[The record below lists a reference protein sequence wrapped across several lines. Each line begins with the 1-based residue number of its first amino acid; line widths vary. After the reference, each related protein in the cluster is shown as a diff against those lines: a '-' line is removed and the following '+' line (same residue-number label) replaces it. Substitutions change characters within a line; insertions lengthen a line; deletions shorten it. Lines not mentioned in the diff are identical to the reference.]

1 MDWKEFGNNLAGG
14 AASALGSFGV
24 GALVNGIGSIFSH
37 EKATPASDLLSGQ
50 YVNLGKVGNK
60 KQSRAMESQARLAA
74 LQQYYAE
81 KNNQQDLQNQLFMTR
96 SAAELEAAGKR
107 AAGLSTA
114 GDFNGESVSSP
125 TISSPSLPS
134 APMADDSPSLMDNL
148 SFMRDVSSLMSTI
161 KLNDSSARKN
171 DSESD
176 LNEIDQLSRYDENIA
191 RLDGLLQSNKI
202 SRVEYKRRKND
213 LLFERKSLQDRLT
226 KEHEEAEQSKIETS
240 IRNKQNDF
248 AAYQNE
254 AIQIANK
261 LSKEQLKQAEF
272 ITQHQ
277 LERYNVEIKE
287 AMSRIDLNN
296 ASASAAYSSAALNAS
311 QKLYTDTLQQ
321 LEAAKIPNAKKLAD
335 ALYKA
340 ASADADAKSAQAR
353 LAESDLPA
361 ARNKRN
367 YHNTLGGKFFDT
379 LSEPLRF
386 ILSGVYGYSA
396 VK

>member
-1 MDWKEFGNNLAGG
+1 MDFKQFGNDLLGG
-14 AASALGSFGV
+14 AAGAIGSLGV

-37 EKATPASDLLSGQ
+37 EKATPASDLLSNQ

-107 AAGLSTA
+107 SAGLSTA

-134 APMADDSPSLMDNL
+134 APMADDTPSLIDSL
-148 SFMRDVSSLMSTI
+148 GFMRDVSSLMSTI

-176 LNEIDQLSRYDENIA
+176 LNEVDQLTRYDENLA

-240 IRNKQNDF
+240 IKDKQNEF
-248 AAYQNE
+248 AAHQNE
-254 AIQIANK
+254 AIQIAND
-261 LSKEQLKQAEF
+261 LSREQLKQAEF

-277 LERYNVEIKE
+277 LERYNIEIKE
-287 AMSRIDLNN
+287 ALSRIDLNK

-321 LEAAKIPNAKKLAD
+321 LEAAKVPHAQKLAK
-335 ALYKA
+335 ALYDA
-340 ASADADAKSAQAR
+340 ASADADIKRNQAR
-353 LAESDLPA
+353 ITEAQIPEAE
-361 ARNKRN
+361 NKKN
-367 YHNTLGGKFFDT
+367 YHNSLGGKFFDT
-379 LSEPLRF
+379 LTEPLRF
-386 ILSGVYGYSA
+386 VLSGVSA
-396 VK
+396 IK

>member
-1 MDWKEFGNNLAGG
+1 MDFKQFGIDLLGG
-14 AASALGSFGV
+14 AAGAIGSLGI

-37 EKATPASDLLSGQ
+37 EKATPASDLLSNQ

-107 AAGLSTA
+107 SAGLSTA

-134 APMADDSPSLMDNL
+134 APMADDAPSLIDSL
-148 SFMRDVSSLMSTI
+148 GFMRDVSSLMSTI

-176 LNEIDQLSRYDENIA
+176 LNEVDQLTRYDENLA

-240 IRNKQNDF
+240 IKDKQNEF
-248 AAYQNE
+248 AAHQNE
-254 AIQIANK
+254 AIQIAND
-261 LSKEQLKQAEF
+261 LSREQLKQAEF

-277 LERYNVEIKE
+277 LERYNIEIKE
-287 AMSRIDLNN
+287 AMSRIDLNK

-321 LEAAKIPNAKKLAD
+321 LEAAKVPHAQKLAKAIYD
-335 ALYKA
+335 A
-340 ASADADAKSAQAR
+340 ASADADIKRNQAR
-353 LAESDLPA
+353 ITESQIPEAE
-361 ARNKRN
+361 NKKN
-367 YHNTLGGKFFDT
+367 YHNSLGGKFIDT
-379 LSEPLRF
+379 LTEPLRF
-386 ILSGVYGYSA
+386 VLSGVSA
-396 VK
+396 IK

>member
-1 MDWKEFGNNLAGG
+1 MDFKQLGNDILGG
-14 AASALGSFGV
+14 AASAVGSLGV
-24 GALVNGIGSIFSH
+24 GALINGIGSIFSH
-37 EKATPASDLLSGQ
+37 EKATPASDLLSNQ
-50 YVNLGKVGNK
+50 YVSLGKVGNK
-60 KQSRAMESQARLAA
+60 KQSRAMESSARLAA

-107 AAGLSTA
+107 SAGLSTA

-134 APMADDSPSLMDNL
+134 APMADDSPSLLDSL
-148 SFMRDVSSLMSTI
+148 GFMRDVSSLLSTI

-176 LNEIDQLSRYDENIA
+176 LNEIDQLSRYDENLA

-240 IRNKQNDF
+240 IKDKQNEF
-248 AAYQNE
+248 AAHQNE
-254 AIQIANK
+254 AIQIANN
-261 LSKEQLKQAEF
+261 LSREQLKQAKF

-277 LERYNVEIKE
+277 LERYNLEIKE
-287 AMSRIDLNN
+287 AMSRIDLNK

-321 LEAAKIPNAKKLAD
+321 LEAAKVPHAQKLAKAIYD
-335 ALYKA
+335 A
-340 ASADADAKSAQAR
+340 ASADADIKRTQAR
-353 LAESDLPA
+353 ITESQLPEAE
-361 ARNKRN
+361 NKKN
-367 YHNTLGGKFFDT
+367 YHNSLGGKFIDT
-379 LSEPLRF
+379 LTEPLRF
-386 ILSGVYGYSA
+386 VLSGISA
-396 VK
+396 IK

>member
-1 MDWKEFGNNLAGG
+1 MDFKQLGNDILGG
-14 AASALGSFGV
+14 AASAVGSLGV
-24 GALVNGIGSIFSH
+24 GALINGIGSIFSH
-37 EKATPASDLLSGQ
+37 EKATPASDLLSNQ

-81 KNNQQDLQNQLFMTR
+81 KNNQQDLQNQMFMTR
-96 SAAELEAAGKR
+96 STAELEAAGKR
-107 AAGLSTA
+107 SAGLSTA

-134 APMADDSPSLMDNL
+134 APMADDSPSLLDSL
-148 SFMRDVSSLMSTI
+148 GFMRDVSSLMSTI

-176 LNEIDQLSRYDENIA
+176 LNEIDQLSRYDENLA

-240 IRNKQNDF
+240 IKDKQNEF
-248 AAYQNE
+248 AAHQNE
-254 AIQIANK
+254 AIQIANN
-261 LSKEQLKQAEF
+261 LSREQLKQAEF

-277 LERYNVEIKE
+277 LERYNLEIKE
-287 AMSRIDLNN
+287 AMSRIDLNK
-296 ASASAAYSSAALNAS
+296 ASASAAYSSAAFNAS
-311 QKLYTDTLQQ
+311 QKLYTETLQK
-321 LEAAKIPNAKKLAD
+321 LEAAKVPHAQKLAKAIYD
-335 ALYKA
+335 A
-340 ASADADAKSAQAR
+340 ASADADVKRNQAR
-353 LAESDLPA
+353 ITESQLPEAE
-361 ARNKRN
+361 NKKN
-367 YHNTLGGKFFDT
+367 YHNSLGGKFFDT
-379 LSEPLRF
+379 LTEPLRF
-386 ILSGVYGYSA
+386 VLSGISVI
-396 VK
+396 K

>member
-1 MDWKEFGNNLAGG
+1 MDFKEIGNNLVGG

-37 EKATPASDLLSGQ
+37 EKATPASDLLSNQ

-107 AAGLSTA
+107 NAGLSTA
-114 GDFNGESVSSP
+114 GDFNGESVNAP
-125 TISSPSLPS
+125 TVSSPSLPS
-134 APMADDSPSLMDNL
+134 APMADDTPSLLDSL
-148 SFMRDVSSLMSTI
+148 GFMRDVSSLMSTI

-176 LNEIDQLSRYDENIA
+176 LNEIDQLTRYDENLA

-240 IRNKQNDF
+240 IKNKQDEF
-248 AAYQNE
+248 AAHQNE
-254 AIQIANK
+254 AIQIANN
-261 LSKEQLKQAEF
+261 LSKEQLKQAQF

-277 LERYNVEIKE
+277 LERYNLEIRE
-287 AMSRIDLNN
+287 AMSRIDLNK

-311 QKLYTDTLQQ
+311 QKLYTETLQK
-321 LEAAKIPNAKKLAD
+321 LEAAKVPNAQKLAKAIYD
-335 ALYKA
+335 A
-340 ASADADAKSAQAR
+340 ASADADVKRNQAR
-353 LAESDLPA
+353 ITEAQLPEAE
-361 ARNKRN
+361 NKKN
-367 YHNTLGGKFFDT
+367 YHNSLGGKFIDT
-379 LSEPLRF
+379 LAEPLRLV
-386 ILSGVYGYSA
+386 LSVVSA
-396 VK
+396 IK

>member
-1 MDWKEFGNNLAGG
+1 MDFKQLGNDLLGG
-14 AASALGSFGV
+14 AAGAIGSLGV

-37 EKATPASDLLSGQ
+37 EKATPASDLLSNQ
-50 YVNLGKVGNK
+50 YVSLGKVGNK

-107 AAGLSTA
+107 SAGLSTA

-134 APMADDSPSLMDNL
+134 APMADDSPSLLDSL
-148 SFMRDVSSLMSTI
+148 GFMRDVSSLMSTI

-171 DSESD
+171 DTESD
-176 LNEIDQLSRYDENIA
+176 LNEIDQLTRYDENLA

-240 IRNKQNDF
+240 IKDKQNEF
-248 AAYQNE
+248 AAHQNE
-254 AIQIANK
+254 AIQIANN
-261 LSKEQLKQAEF
+261 LSREQLKQAEF

-277 LERYNVEIKE
+277 LERYNLEIKE
-287 AMSRIDLNN
+287 AMSRIDLNK
-296 ASASAAYSSAALNAS
+296 ASVSAAYSSAALNAS
-311 QKLYTDTLQQ
+311 QKLYTETLQK
-321 LEAAKIPNAKKLAD
+321 LEAAKVPHAQKLAKAIYD
-335 ALYKA
+335 A
-340 ASADADAKSAQAR
+340 ASADADVKRNQAR
-353 LAESDLPA
+353 ITESQIPEAE
-361 ARNKRN
+361 NKKN
-367 YHNTLGGKFFDT
+367 YHNSLGGKFIDT
-379 LSEPLRF
+379 LTEPLRF
-386 ILSGVYGYSA
+386 VLSGISV

>member
-1 MDWKEFGNNLAGG
+1 MDFKQFGNDLLGG
-14 AASALGSFGV
+14 AAGAIGSLGV

-37 EKATPASDLLSGQ
+37 EKATPASDLLSNQ
-50 YVNLGKVGNK
+50 YVSLGKVGNK

-107 AAGLSTA
+107 SAGLSTA

-125 TISSPSLPS
+125 SISSPSLPS
-134 APMADDSPSLMDNL
+134 APMADDSPSLLDSL
-148 SFMRDVSSLMSTI
+148 GFMRDVSSLMSTI

-176 LNEIDQLSRYDENIA
+176 LNEIDQLSRYDENLA

-240 IRNKQNDF
+240 IKDKQNEF
-248 AAYQNE
+248 AAHQND
-254 AIQIANK
+254 AIQIANN
-261 LSKEQLKQAEF
+261 LSREQLKQAEF

-277 LERYNVEIKE
+277 LERYNLEIKE
-287 AMSRIDLNN
+287 AMSRIDLNK

-311 QKLYTDTLQQ
+311 QKLYTDTLQK
-321 LEAAKIPNAKKLAD
+321 LEAAKVPHAQKLAKAIYD
-335 ALYKA
+335 A
-340 ASADADAKSAQAR
+340 ASADADVKRNQAR
-353 LAESDLPA
+353 IIESQIPEAE
-361 ARNKRN
+361 NKKN
-367 YHNTLGGKFFDT
+367 YHNSLGGKFIDT
-379 LSEPLRF
+379 LTEPLRF
-386 ILSGVYGYSA
+386 VLSGISV

>member
-1 MDWKEFGNNLAGG
+1 MDFKQFGSDLLGG
-14 AASALGSFGV
+14 AAGAIGSLGV

-37 EKATPASDLLSGQ
+37 EKATPASDLLSNQ

-60 KQSRAMESQARLAA
+60 KQSRAMESQSRLAA

-81 KNNQQDLQNQLFMTR
+81 KNNQQDLQNQMFMTR

-107 AAGLSTA
+107 NAGLSTA

-134 APMADDSPSLMDNL
+134 APMADDSTSLLDSL
-148 SFMRDVSSLMSTI
+148 GFMRDVSSLMSTI

-176 LNEIDQLSRYDENIA
+176 LNEIDQLTRYDENLA

-240 IRNKQNDF
+240 IKEKQNEF
-248 AAYQNE
+248 AAHQNE
-254 AIQIANK
+254 AIQIANN
-261 LSKEQLKQAEF
+261 LSREQLKQAEF

-277 LERYNVEIKE
+277 LERYNLEIKE
-287 AMSRIDLNN
+287 AMSRIDLNK

-311 QKLYTDTLQQ
+311 QKLYTEILQK
-321 LEAAKIPNAKKLAD
+321 LEAAKVPYAQKLAKAIYD
-335 ALYKA
+335 A
-340 ASADADAKSAQAR
+340 ASADADVKRNRAR
-353 LAESDLPA
+353 ITESQIPEAE
-361 ARNKRN
+361 NKKN
-367 YHNTLGGKFFDT
+367 YHNSLGGKFFDT
-379 LSEPLRF
+379 LTEPLRF
-386 ILSGVYGYSA
+386 VLSGVSV

>member
-1 MDWKEFGNNLAGG
+1 MDFKAIGNNIVGG

-37 EKATPASDLLSGQ
+37 EKATPASDLLSNQ

-81 KNNQQDLQNQLFMTR
+81 KNNQQDLQNQMFLTR

-125 TISSPSLPS
+125 SISSPSLPS
-134 APMADDSPSLMDNL
+134 APMADDSPSLLDSL
-148 SFMRDVSSLMSTI
+148 GFMRDVSSLMSTI

-176 LNEIDQLSRYDENIA
+176 LNEVDQLTRYDENLA

-240 IRNKQNDF
+240 IKDKQNEF
-248 AAYQNE
+248 AAHQNE
-254 AIQIANK
+254 AIQIAND
-261 LSKEQLKQAEF
+261 LSREQLKQAEF

-277 LERYNVEIKE
+277 LERYNIEIKE
-287 AMSRIDLNN
+287 AMSRIDLNK

-311 QKLYTDTLQQ
+311 QKLYTDTLQK
-321 LEAAKIPNAKKLAD
+321 LEAAKVPHAQKLAK
-335 ALYKA
+335 ALYDA
-340 ASADADAKSAQAR
+340 ASADADIKRNQAR
-353 LAESDLPA
+353 ITESQLPEAE
-361 ARNKRN
+361 NKKN
-367 YHNTLGGKFFDT
+367 YHNSLGGKFIDT
-379 LSEPLRF
+379 LTEPLRF
-386 ILSGVYGYSA
+386 VLSGISVI
-396 VK
+396 K

>member
-1 MDWKEFGNNLAGG
+1 MDFKQLGSDLLGG
-14 AASALGSFGV
+14 AAGAIGSLGV

-37 EKATPASDLLSGQ
+37 EKATPASDLLSNQ
-50 YVNLGKVGNK
+50 YVYLGKVGNK

-81 KNNQQDLQNQLFMTR
+81 KNNQQDLQNQMFLTR

-107 AAGLSTA
+107 SAGLSTA

-134 APMADDSPSLMDNL
+134 APMADDSPSLIDSL
-148 SFMRDVSSLMSTI
+148 GFMRDVSSLMSTI

-176 LNEIDQLSRYDENIA
+176 LNEIDQLTRYDENLA

-240 IRNKQNDF
+240 IKDKQNEF
-248 AAYQNE
+248 AAHQNE
-254 AIQIANK
+254 AIQIANN
-261 LSKEQLKQAEF
+261 LSREQLKQAKF
-272 ITQHQ
+272 ITEHQ
-277 LERYNVEIKE
+277 LERYNLEIKE
-287 AMSRIDLNN
+287 AMSRIDLNK

-311 QKLYTDTLQQ
+311 RKLYTDTLTK
-321 LEAAKIPNAKKLAD
+321 LEAAKVPHAQKLAKAIYD
-335 ALYKA
+335 A
-340 ASADADAKSAQAR
+340 ASADADIKRNQAR
-353 LAESDLPA
+353 IEESKVPEAENSSF
-361 ARNKRN
+361 
-367 YHNTLGGKFFDT
+367 YHNSLPGKVVDYLT
-379 LSEPLRF
+379 QPLRF
-386 ILSGVYGYSA
+386 VLSGISL

>member
-1 MDWKEFGNNLAGG
+1 MDFKEFGNNLLGG
-14 AASALGSFGV
+14 AASAIGSFGV

-37 EKATPASDLLSGQ
+37 EKATPASDLLSNQ

-107 AAGLSTA
+107 NAGLSTA
-114 GDFNGESVSSP
+114 GDFNGESVSAP
-125 TISSPSLPS
+125 TVSSPSLPS
-134 APMADDSPSLMDNL
+134 APMADDSPSLLDSL
-148 SFMRDVSSLMSTI
+148 GFMRDVSSLMSTI

-176 LNEIDQLSRYDENIA
+176 LNEIDQLSRYDENLA

-213 LLFERKSLQDRLT
+213 LMFERKSLQDRLT

-240 IRNKQNDF
+240 IKDKQNEF
-248 AAYQNE
+248 AAHQNE
-254 AIQIANK
+254 AIQIANN
-261 LSKEQLKQAEF
+261 LSREQLKQAEF

-277 LERYNVEIKE
+277 LERYNLDIKE
-287 AMSRIDLNN
+287 AMSRIDLNK

-311 QKLYTDTLQQ
+311 QKLYTETLQK
-321 LEAAKIPNAKKLAD
+321 LEAAKVPHAQKLAK
-335 ALYKA
+335 ALYDA
-340 ASADADAKSAQAR
+340 ASADADVKRNQAR
-353 LAESDLPA
+353 ITESQIPEAE
-361 ARNKRN
+361 NKKN
-367 YHNTLGGKFFDT
+367 YHNSLGGKFIDT
-379 LSEPLRF
+379 LTEPLRF
-386 ILSGVYGYSA
+386 VLSGISV

>member
-1 MDWKEFGNNLAGG
+1 MDFKQFGNELLGG
-14 AASALGSFGV
+14 AAGAIGSLGV

-37 EKATPASDLLSGQ
+37 EKATPASDLLSNQ

-107 AAGLSTA
+107 NAGLSTA

-134 APMADDSPSLMDNL
+134 APMADDAPSLIDSL
-148 SFMRDVSSLMSTI
+148 GFMRDVSSLMSTI

-176 LNEIDQLSRYDENIA
+176 LNEVDQLTRYDENLA

-240 IRNKQNDF
+240 IKDKQNEF
-248 AAYQNE
+248 AAHQNE
-254 AIQIANK
+254 AIQIAND
-261 LSKEQLKQAEF
+261 LSREQLKQAEF

-277 LERYNVEIKE
+277 LERYNIEIKE
-287 AMSRIDLNN
+287 AMSRIDLNK

-311 QKLYTDTLQQ
+311 QKLYTDTLQK
-321 LEAAKIPNAKKLAD
+321 LEAAKVPHAQKLAK
-335 ALYKA
+335 ALYDA
-340 ASADADAKSAQAR
+340 ASADADIKRNQAR
-353 LAESDLPA
+353 ITESQVPEAE
-361 ARNKRN
+361 NKKN
-367 YHNTLGGKFFDT
+367 YHNSLGGKFFDT
-379 LSEPLRF
+379 LTEPLRF
-386 ILSGVYGYSA
+386 VLSGISV

>member
-24 GALVNGIGSIFSH
+24 GALINGIGSIFSH
-37 EKATPASDLLSGQ
+37 EKATPASDLLSNQ

-60 KQSRAMESQARLAA
+60 KQSRAMESQSRLAA

-134 APMADDSPSLMDNL
+134 APMADDSPSLMDSL

-176 LNEIDQLSRYDENIA
+176 LNEIDQLTRYDENIA

-240 IRNKQNDF
+240 IKNKQNEF
-248 AAYQNE
+248 AAHQNE

-277 LERYNVEIKE
+277 LERYNLEIKE
-287 AMSRIDLNN
+287 AMSRIDLNK

-311 QKLYTDTLQQ
+311 QKLYTDTLQK
-321 LEAAKIPNAKKLAD
+321 LEAAKVPHAQQLAKAIYD
-335 ALYKA
+335 A
-340 ASADADAKSAQAR
+340 ASADADVKRNQAR
-353 LAESDLPA
+353 ITESQIPEAE
-361 ARNKRN
+361 NKKN
-367 YHNTLGGKFFDT
+367 YHNSLGGKFIDT
-379 LSEPLRF
+379 LTEPLRF
-386 ILSGVYGYSA
+386 VLSGVSV

>member
-1 MDWKEFGNNLAGG
+1 MDFKQLGSELLGG
-14 AASALGSFGV
+14 AAGAIGSLGV

-37 EKATPASDLLSGQ
+37 EKATPASDLLSNQ
-50 YVNLGKVGNK
+50 YVYLGKVGNK

-81 KNNQQDLQNQLFMTR
+81 KNNQQDLQNQMFMTR

-107 AAGLSTA
+107 SAGLSTA

-134 APMADDSPSLMDNL
+134 APMADDSPSLLDSL
-148 SFMRDVSSLMSTI
+148 GFMRDVSSLMSTI

-176 LNEIDQLSRYDENIA
+176 LNEIDQLTRYDENLA

-213 LLFERKSLQDRLT
+213 LLFERRSLQDRLT

-240 IRNKQNDF
+240 IKDKQNEF
-248 AAYQNE
+248 AAHQNE
-254 AIQIANK
+254 AIQIAND
-261 LSKEQLKQAEF
+261 LSREQLKQAQF
-272 ITQHQ
+272 ITEHQ
-277 LERYNVEIKE
+277 LERYNLEIKE
-287 AMSRIDLNN
+287 AMSRIDLNK

-321 LEAAKIPNAKKLAD
+321 LEAAKVPYAQKLAK
-335 ALYKA
+335 ALYDA
-340 ASADADAKSAQAR
+340 ASADADIKRDQAR
-353 LAESDLPA
+353 ITESQVPA
-361 ARNKRN
+361 AENQKN
-367 YHNTLGGKFFDT
+367 YHNSLGGKFFDT
-379 LSEPLRF
+379 LTEPLRF
-386 ILSGVYGYSA
+386 VLSPVSA
-396 VK
+396 FKK

>member
-1 MDWKEFGNNLAGG
+1 MDFKDFGNNLLGG
-14 AASALGSFGV
+14 AASTIGSLGV

-37 EKATPASDLLSGQ
+37 EKATPASDLLSNQ

-107 AAGLSTA
+107 NAGLSTA

-134 APMADDSPSLMDNL
+134 APMADDAPSLIDSL
-148 SFMRDVSSLMSTI
+148 GFMRDVSSLMSTI
-161 KLNDSSARKN
+161 KLNESSARKN

-176 LNEIDQLSRYDENIA
+176 LNETDQLTRYDENLA

-240 IRNKQNDF
+240 IKDKQNEF
-248 AAYQNE
+248 AAHQNE
-254 AIQIANK
+254 AIQIANN
-261 LSKEQLKQAEF
+261 LSREQLKQAEF

-277 LERYNVEIKE
+277 IERYNIEIKE
-287 AMSRIDLNN
+287 AMSRIDLNK

-321 LEAAKIPNAKKLAD
+321 LEAAKVPHAQKLAKAIYD
-335 ALYKA
+335 A
-340 ASADADAKSAQAR
+340 ASADADVKRNQAR
-353 LAESDLPA
+353 ITESQIPEAE
-361 ARNKRN
+361 NKKN
-367 YHNTLGGKFFDT
+367 YHNSLGGKFFDT
-379 LSEPLRF
+379 LTEPLRF
-386 ILSGVYGYSA
+386 ILSGVSV

>member
-1 MDWKEFGNNLAGG
+1 MDFKEIGNNIVGG

-24 GALVNGIGSIFSH
+24 GALINGIGSIFSH
-37 EKATPASDLLSGQ
+37 EKATPASDLLSNQ

-81 KNNQQDLQNQLFMTR
+81 KNNQQDLQNQMFLTR

-134 APMADDSPSLMDNL
+134 APLADDTPSPMDNL
-148 SFMRDVSSLMSTI
+148 NFIKDVSALMSQN
-161 KLNDSSARKN
+161 KVNDSTARKN

-176 LNEIDQLSRYDENIA
+176 LNETDQLTRYDENLA
-191 RLDGLLQSNKI
+191 RLDSMLQQNKI

-213 LLFERKSLQDRLT
+213 LEFERKSLQDRLT
-226 KEHEEAEQSKIETS
+226 KEHQQAEQSKIETD
-240 IRNKQNDF
+240 IKTKQSEY
-248 AAYQNE
+248 ATHQNE
-254 AIQIANK
+254 AIQIANN
-261 LSKEQLKQAEF
+261 LSKEQLKQAKF
-272 ITQHQ
+272 ITEHQ
-277 LERYNVEIKE
+277 LERYNLEIKE
-287 AMSRIDLNN
+287 AMSRIDLNK

-321 LEAAKIPNAKKLAD
+321 LEAAKVPHAQKLAKAIYD
-335 ALYKA
+335 A
-340 ASADADAKSAQAR
+340 ASADADIKRNQAR
-353 LAESDLPA
+353 ITESQLPEAE
-361 ARNKRN
+361 NKRN
-367 YHNTLGGKFFDT
+367 YHNSLGGKFFDT
-379 LSEPLRF
+379 LTEPLRF
-386 ILSGVYGYSA
+386 VLSGVSA
-396 VK
+396 IK

>member
-1 MDWKEFGNNLAGG
+1 MDFKEIGNNLVGG

-37 EKATPASDLLSGQ
+37 EKATPASDLLSKQ

-81 KNNQQDLQNQLFMTR
+81 KNNQQDLQNQMFLTR

-134 APMADDSPSLMDNL
+134 APMADDTPSPMDNL
-148 SFMRDVSSLMSTI
+148 NFIKDVSALMSQT
-161 KLNDSSARKN
+161 KVNDSTARKN

-176 LNEIDQLSRYDENIA
+176 LNETDQLTRYDENLA
-191 RLDGLLQSNKI
+191 RLDSMLQQNKI

-213 LLFERKSLQDRLT
+213 LEFERKSLQDRLT
-226 KEHEEAEQSKIETS
+226 KEHQQAEQSKIETD
-240 IRNKQNDF
+240 IKTKQSEY
-248 AAYQNE
+248 ATHQNE
-254 AIQIANK
+254 AIQIANN
-261 LSKEQLKQAEF
+261 LSKEQLKQAKF
-272 ITQHQ
+272 ITEHQ
-277 LERYNVEIKE
+277 LERYNLEIKE
-287 AMSRIDLNN
+287 AMSRIDLNK

-321 LEAAKIPNAKKLAD
+321 LEAAKVPHAQKLAKAIYD
-335 ALYKA
+335 A
-340 ASADADAKSAQAR
+340 ASADADIKRNQAR
-353 LAESDLPA
+353 ITESQLPEAE
-361 ARNKRN
+361 NKRN
-367 YHNTLGGKFFDT
+367 YHNSLGGKFFDT
-379 LSEPLRF
+379 LTEPLRF
-386 ILSGVYGYSA
+386 VLSGVSA
-396 VK
+396 IK

>member
-1 MDWKEFGNNLAGG
+1 MDFKQLGNGLLGG
-14 AASALGSFGV
+14 AAGAIGSLGV
-24 GALVNGIGSIFSH
+24 GALVNGIGSLFSH
-37 EKATPASDLLSGQ
+37 EKATSPSDLLSNQ

-81 KNNQQDLQNQLFMTR
+81 KNNQQDLENQMFLTR

-107 AAGLSTA
+107 SAGLSTA

-134 APMADDSPSLMDNL
+134 APMADDSPSLIDSL
-148 SFMRDVSSLMSTI
+148 GFMRDVSSLMSTI

-171 DSESD
+171 DTESD
-176 LNEIDQLSRYDENIA
+176 LNEIDQLTRYDENIA

-240 IRNKQNDF
+240 IKDKQNEF
-248 AAYQNE
+248 AAHQNE
-254 AIQIANK
+254 AIQIANN
-261 LSKEQLKQAEF
+261 LSREQLKQAEF

-277 LERYNVEIKE
+277 LERYNLEIKE
-287 AMSRIDLNN
+287 AMSRIDLNK

-311 QKLYTDTLQQ
+311 QKLYTETLQKLQ
-321 LEAAKIPNAKKLAD
+321 AANVPYADKLAKAIYD
-335 ALYKA
+335 A
-340 ASADADAKSAQAR
+340 ASSDADIKSNQAR
-353 LAESDLPA
+353 ITESQVPEAE
-361 ARNKRN
+361 NKKN
-367 YHNTLGGKFFDT
+367 YHNSLGGKFFDT
-379 LSEPLRF
+379 LTEPLRF
-386 ILSGVYGYSA
+386 VLSGFSV

>member
-1 MDWKEFGNNLAGG
+1 MNFKLFGNELLGG
-14 AASALGSFGV
+14 AAGAIGSLGV
-24 GALVNGIGSIFSH
+24 GALINGLGSIFSH
-37 EKATPASDLLSGQ
+37 EKATPASDLLSNQ

-81 KNNQQDLQNQLFMTR
+81 KNNQQDLQNQMFMTR

-107 AAGLSTA
+107 SAGLSTA
-114 GDFNGESVSSP
+114 GDFNGESVSAP
-125 TISSPSLPS
+125 TISSPGLPS
-134 APMADDSPSLMDNL
+134 APMADDAPSLIDSL
-148 SFMRDVSSLMSTI
+148 GFMRDISSLMSTI

-176 LNEIDQLSRYDENIA
+176 LNEIDQLTRYDENLA

-240 IRNKQNDF
+240 IKDKQNEF
-248 AAYQNE
+248 AAHQNE
-254 AIQIANK
+254 AIQIAND
-261 LSKEQLKQAEF
+261 LSREQLKQAQF

-277 LERYNVEIKE
+277 LERYNLEIKE
-287 AMSRIDLNN
+287 AMSRIDLNK

-321 LEAAKIPNAKKLAD
+321 LEAAKVPHAQKLAKAIYD
-335 ALYKA
+335 A
-340 ASADADAKSAQAR
+340 ASADADIKRNQAR
-353 LAESDLPA
+353 ITESQVPEAE
-361 ARNKRN
+361 NKKN
-367 YHNTLGGKFFDT
+367 YHNSLGGKFIDT
-379 LSEPLRF
+379 LTEPLRF
-386 ILSGVYGYSA
+386 VLSGISL

>member
-1 MDWKEFGNNLAGG
+1 MDFKAIGNNIVGG

-37 EKATPASDLLSGQ
+37 EKATPASDLLSNQ

-81 KNNQQDLQNQLFMTR
+81 KNNQQDLQNQMFLTR

-125 TISSPSLPS
+125 SISSPSLPS
-134 APMADDSPSLMDNL
+134 APMADDSPSLLDSL
-148 SFMRDVSSLMSTI
+148 GFMRDVSSLMSTI

-176 LNEIDQLSRYDENIA
+176 LNEIDQLTRYDENLA

-240 IRNKQNDF
+240 IKDKQNEF
-248 AAYQNE
+248 AAHQNE
-254 AIQIANK
+254 AIQIANN
-261 LSKEQLKQAEF
+261 LSREQLKQAEF

-277 LERYNVEIKE
+277 LERYNIEIKE
-287 AMSRIDLNN
+287 ALSRIDLNK

-311 QKLYTDTLQQ
+311 QKLYTDTLQK
-321 LEAAKIPNAKKLAD
+321 LEAAKVPHAQKLAKAIYD
-335 ALYKA
+335 A
-340 ASADADAKSAQAR
+340 ASADADIKRNQAR
-353 LAESDLPA
+353 ITESQIPEAE
-361 ARNKRN
+361 NKKN
-367 YHNTLGGKFFDT
+367 YHNSLGGKFFDT
-379 LSEPLRF
+379 LTEPLRF
-386 ILSGVYGYSA
+386 VLSGVSA
-396 VK
+396 IK

>member
-1 MDWKEFGNNLAGG
+1 MDFKTLGNDLLGG
-14 AASALGSFGV
+14 AAGAIGSLGV

-37 EKATPASDLLSGQ
+37 EKATPASDLLSKQ

-81 KNNQQDLQNQLFMTR
+81 KNNQQDLQNQMFMTR

-107 AAGLSTA
+107 SAGLSTA

-134 APMADDSPSLMDNL
+134 APMADDSPSLIDSL
-148 SFMRDVSSLMSTI
+148 GFMRDVSSLLSTI

-176 LNEIDQLSRYDENIA
+176 LNEIDQLTRYDENLA

-240 IRNKQNDF
+240 IKDKQNEF
-248 AAYQNE
+248 AAHQNE
-254 AIQIANK
+254 AIQIAND
-261 LSKEQLKQAEF
+261 LSREQLKQAQF
-272 ITQHQ
+272 ITEHQ
-277 LERYNVEIKE
+277 LERYNLEIKE
-287 AMSRIDLNN
+287 AISRIDLNK

-311 QKLYTDTLQQ
+311 QKLYTETLQK
-321 LEAAKIPNAKKLAD
+321 LEAAKVPHAQKLAKAIYD
-335 ALYKA
+335 A
-340 ASADADAKSAQAR
+340 ASADADIKRNQAR
-353 LAESDLPA
+353 ISESQVPEAENNSFYHSSLPGQVVD
-361 ARNKRN
+361 
-367 YHNTLGGKFFDT
+367 YLTQ
-379 LSEPLRF
+379 PLRF
-386 ILSGVYGYSA
+386 VLSGISL

>member
-1 MDWKEFGNNLAGG
+1 MDFKEFGNNLLGG
-14 AASALGSFGV
+14 AASAIGSFGV

-37 EKATPASDLLSGQ
+37 EKATPASDLLSNQ

-107 AAGLSTA
+107 SAGLSTA

-134 APMADDSPSLMDNL
+134 APMVDDSPSLLDSL
-148 SFMRDVSSLMSTI
+148 GFMRDVSSLMSTI

-176 LNEIDQLSRYDENIA
+176 LNEIDQLSRYDENLA

-240 IRNKQNDF
+240 IKDKQNEF
-248 AAYQNE
+248 AAHQNE
-254 AIQIANK
+254 AIQIANN
-261 LSKEQLKQAEF
+261 LSREQLKQAEF

-277 LERYNVEIKE
+277 LERYNLEIKE
-287 AMSRIDLNN
+287 AMSRIDLNK

-311 QKLYTDTLQQ
+311 QKLYTETLQK
-321 LEAAKIPNAKKLAD
+321 LEAAKVPHAQKLAK
-335 ALYKA
+335 ALYDA
-340 ASADADAKSAQAR
+340 ASADADVKRNQAR
-353 LAESDLPA
+353 ITESQIPEAE
-361 ARNKRN
+361 NKKN
-367 YHNTLGGKFFDT
+367 YHNSLGGKFIDT
-379 LSEPLRF
+379 LTEPLRF
-386 ILSGVYGYSA
+386 VLSGISV

>member
-37 EKATPASDLLSGQ
+37 EKATPASDLLSNQ

-60 KQSRAMESQARLAA
+60 KQSRAMESQSRLAA

-134 APMADDSPSLMDNL
+134 APMADDSPSLMDSL

-176 LNEIDQLSRYDENIA
+176 LNEVDQLTRYDENIA

-240 IRNKQNDF
+240 IKDKQNEF
-248 AAYQNE
+248 AAHQNE

-287 AMSRIDLNN
+287 AMSRIDLNK

-311 QKLYTDTLQQ
+311 QKLYTETLQQ
-321 LEAAKIPNAKKLAD
+321 LEAAKVPYAQKLAKSIYD
-335 ALYKA
+335 A
-340 ASADADAKSAQAR
+340 ASADADVKRNQAR
-353 LAESDLPA
+353 ITEAQLPEAE
-361 ARNKRN
+361 NKKN
-367 YHNTLGGKFFDT
+367 YHNSLGGKFFDT
-379 LSEPLRF
+379 LTEPLRF
-386 ILSGVYGYSA
+386 VLSGVSA
-396 VK
+396 IK

>member
-1 MDWKEFGNNLAGG
+1 MDFKEFGNNLLGG
-14 AASALGSFGV
+14 AASAIGSFGV

-37 EKATPASDLLSGQ
+37 EKATPASDLLSNQ

-107 AAGLSTA
+107 NAGLSTA
-114 GDFNGESVSSP
+114 GDFNGESVSAP
-125 TISSPSLPS
+125 TVSSPSLPS
-134 APMADDSPSLMDNL
+134 APMADDTPSLLDSL
-148 SFMRDVSSLMSTI
+148 GFMRDVSSLMSTI

-176 LNEIDQLSRYDENIA
+176 LNEIDQLTRYDENLA

-240 IRNKQNDF
+240 IKNKQDEF
-248 AAYQNE
+248 AAHQNE
-254 AIQIANK
+254 AIQIANN
-261 LSKEQLKQAEF
+261 LSKEQLKQAQF

-277 LERYNVEIKE
+277 LERYNLEIRE
-287 AMSRIDLNN
+287 AMSRIDLNK

-311 QKLYTDTLQQ
+311 QKLYTETLQK
-321 LEAAKIPNAKKLAD
+321 LEAAKVPHAQKLAKAIYD
-335 ALYKA
+335 A
-340 ASADADAKSAQAR
+340 ASADADVKRNQAR
-353 LAESDLPA
+353 ITEAQLPEAE
-361 ARNKRN
+361 NKKN
-367 YHNTLGGKFFDT
+367 YHNSLGGKFFDT
-379 LSEPLRF
+379 LTEPLRF
-386 ILSGVYGYSA
+386 VLSGVSA
-396 VK
+396 IK

>member
-1 MDWKEFGNNLAGG
+1 MLMDFKQ
-14 AASALGSFGV
+14 LGSDLLGGVSGAIGSLGV

-37 EKATPASDLLSGQ
+37 EKATPASDLLSNQ
-50 YVNLGKVGNK
+50 YVYLGKVGNK

-81 KNNQQDLQNQLFMTR
+81 KNNQQDLQNQMFMTR

-107 AAGLSTA
+107 SAGLSTA

-125 TISSPSLPS
+125 SISSPSLPS
-134 APMADDSPSLMDNL
+134 APMADDSPSLIDSL
-148 SFMRDVSSLMSTI
+148 GFMRDVSSLMSTI

-176 LNEIDQLSRYDENIA
+176 LNEIDQLTRYDENLA

-240 IRNKQNDF
+240 IKDKQNEF
-248 AAYQNE
+248 AAHQNE
-254 AIQIANK
+254 AIQIANN
-261 LSKEQLKQAEF
+261 LSREQLKQAKF
-272 ITQHQ
+272 ITEHQ
-277 LERYNVEIKE
+277 LERYNLEIKE
-287 AMSRIDLNN
+287 AMSRIDLNK

-311 QKLYTDTLQQ
+311 QKLYTDTLTK
-321 LEAAKIPNAKKLAD
+321 LEAAKVPHAQKLAK
-335 ALYKA
+335 ALYDA
-340 ASADADAKSAQAR
+340 ASADADIKRNQAR
-353 LAESDLPA
+353 ITESQVPEAENNSF
-361 ARNKRN
+361 
-367 YHNTLGGKFFDT
+367 YHNSLPGKVVDYFT
-379 LSEPLRF
+379 QPLRF
-386 ILSGVYGYSA
+386 VLSGISL

>member
-1 MDWKEFGNNLAGG
+1 MDFKQLGNDILGG
-14 AASALGSFGV
+14 AASAVGSLGV
-24 GALVNGIGSIFSH
+24 GALINGIGSIFSH
-37 EKATPASDLLSGQ
+37 EKATPASDLLSNQ
-50 YVNLGKVGNK
+50 YVSLGKVGNK
-60 KQSRAMESQARLAA
+60 KQSRAMESSARLAA

-107 AAGLSTA
+107 SAGLSTA

-134 APMADDSPSLMDNL
+134 APMADDSPSLLDSL
-148 SFMRDVSSLMSTI
+148 GFLRDVSSLMSTI

-176 LNEIDQLSRYDENIA
+176 LNEIDQLTRYDENLA

-240 IRNKQNDF
+240 IKDKQNEF
-248 AAYQNE
+248 AAHQNE
-254 AIQIANK
+254 AIQIAND
-261 LSKEQLKQAEF
+261 LSREQLKQAKF
-272 ITQHQ
+272 ITEHQ
-277 LERYNVEIKE
+277 LERYNLEIKE
-287 AMSRIDLNN
+287 SMSRIDLNK

-311 QKLYTDTLQQ
+311 QKFYTDTLQQ
-321 LEAAKIPNAKKLAD
+321 LEAAKVPHAQKLAK
-335 ALYKA
+335 ALYDA
-340 ASADADAKSAQAR
+340 ASADADIKRNQAR
-353 LAESDLPA
+353 ITESQLPEAE
-361 ARNKRN
+361 NKKN
-367 YHNTLGGKFFDT
+367 YHNSLGGKFFDT
-379 LSEPLRF
+379 ITEPLRLV
-386 ILSGVYGYSA
+386 LSGVSA
-396 VK
+396 IK

>member
-1 MDWKEFGNNLAGG
+1 MDFKQLGNDLLGG
-14 AASALGSFGV
+14 AAGAIGSLGV

-37 EKATPASDLLSGQ
+37 EKATPASDLLSNQ

-81 KNNQQDLQNQLFMTR
+81 KNNQQDLQNQMFMTR

-107 AAGLSTA
+107 SAGLSTA

-134 APMADDSPSLMDNL
+134 APISDDSPSLIDSL
-148 SFMRDVSSLMSTI
+148 GFMRDVSSLMSTI

-171 DSESD
+171 DTESD
-176 LNEIDQLSRYDENIA
+176 LNEIDQLSRYDENLA

-213 LLFERKSLQDRLT
+213 LLFERMSLQDRLT

-240 IRNKQNDF
+240 IKDKQNEF
-248 AAYQNE
+248 AAHQNE
-254 AIQIANK
+254 AIQIANN
-261 LSKEQLKQAEF
+261 LSREQLKQAKF
-272 ITQHQ
+272 ITEHQ
-277 LERYNVEIKE
+277 LERYNLEIKE
-287 AMSRIDLNN
+287 AMSRIDLNK

-321 LEAAKIPNAKKLAD
+321 LEAAKVPHAQKLAK
-335 ALYKA
+335 ALYDA
-340 ASADADAKSAQAR
+340 ASADADIKRNQAR
-353 LAESDLPA
+353 ITESQVPEAE
-361 ARNKRN
+361 NKKN
-367 YHNTLGGKFFDT
+367 YHNSLGGKFFDT
-379 LSEPLRF
+379 LTEPLRF
-386 ILSGVYGYSA
+386 VLSGVGA
-396 VK
+396 LK

>member
-1 MDWKEFGNNLAGG
+1 MDFKQLGSDLLGG
-14 AASALGSFGV
+14 AAGAIGSLGV

-37 EKATPASDLLSGQ
+37 EKATPASDLLSNQ
-50 YVNLGKVGNK
+50 YVYLGKVGNK

-81 KNNQQDLQNQLFMTR
+81 KNNQQDLQNQMFMTR

-107 AAGLSTA
+107 SAGLSTA

-134 APMADDSPSLMDNL
+134 APMADDSPSLIDSL
-148 SFMRDVSSLMSTI
+148 GFMRDVSSLISTI

-176 LNEIDQLSRYDENIA
+176 LNEIDQLTRYDENLA

-240 IRNKQNDF
+240 IKDKQNEF
-248 AAYQNE
+248 AAHQNE
-254 AIQIANK
+254 AIQIAND
-261 LSKEQLKQAEF
+261 LSREQLKQAKF
-272 ITQHQ
+272 ITEHQ
-277 LERYNVEIKE
+277 LERYNLEIKE
-287 AMSRIDLNN
+287 AMSRIDLNK

-311 QKLYTDTLQQ
+311 QKLYTETLQK
-321 LEAAKIPNAKKLAD
+321 LEAAKVPHAQKLAK
-335 ALYKA
+335 ALYDA
-340 ASADADAKSAQAR
+340 ASADADIKRNQAR
-353 LAESDLPA
+353 VTEAQIPEAE
-361 ARNKRN
+361 NKKN
-367 YHNTLGGKFFDT
+367 YHNSLGGKFFDT
-379 LSEPLRF
+379 LTEPLRF
-386 ILSGVYGYSA
+386 VLSGVSA
-396 VK
+396 IK

>member
-1 MDWKEFGNNLAGG
+1 MDFKEIGNNIVGG

-37 EKATPASDLLSGQ
+37 EKATPASDLLSNQ

-107 AAGLSTA
+107 NAGLSTA
-114 GDFNGESVSSP
+114 GDFNGESVSAP
-125 TISSPSLPS
+125 TVSSPSLPS
-134 APMADDSPSLMDNL
+134 APMADDSPSLLDSL
-148 SFMRDVSSLMSTI
+148 GFMRDVSSLMSTI

-176 LNEIDQLSRYDENIA
+176 LNEIDQLSRYDENLA

-213 LLFERKSLQDRLT
+213 LLFERNSLQDRLT

-240 IRNKQNDF
+240 IKSKQDEF
-248 AAYQNE
+248 AAHQNE
-254 AIQIANK
+254 AIQIANN
-261 LSKEQLKQAEF
+261 LSKEQLKQAQF

-277 LERYNVEIKE
+277 LERYNLEIKE
-287 AMSRIDLNN
+287 AMSRIDLNK

-311 QKLYTDTLQQ
+311 QKLYTDTLQK
-321 LEAAKIPNAKKLAD
+321 LEAAKVPNAQKLAKAIYD
-335 ALYKA
+335 A
-340 ASADADAKSAQAR
+340 ASADADIKRNQAR
-353 LAESDLPA
+353 ITESQLPEAE
-361 ARNKRN
+361 NKKN
-367 YHNTLGGKFFDT
+367 YHNSLGGKFFDT
-379 LSEPLRF
+379 LTEPLRF
-386 ILSGVYGYSA
+386 VLSGVSA
-396 VK
+396 IK

>member
-1 MDWKEFGNNLAGG
+1 MDFKEIANNLVGG

-37 EKATPASDLLSGQ
+37 EKATPASDLLSKQ

-60 KQSRAMESQARLAA
+60 KQSRAMESKARLAA

-81 KNNQQDLQNQLFMTR
+81 KNNQQDLQNQMFLTR

-134 APMADDSPSLMDNL
+134 APMADDTPSPMDNL
-148 SFMRDVSSLMSTI
+148 NFIKDVSALMSQT
-161 KLNDSSARKN
+161 KVNDSTARKN

-176 LNEIDQLSRYDENIA
+176 LNETDQLTRYDENLA
-191 RLDGLLQSNKI
+191 RLDSMLQQNKI

-213 LLFERKSLQDRLT
+213 LEFERKSLQDRLT
-226 KEHEEAEQSKIETS
+226 KEHQQAEQSKIETD
-240 IRNKQNDF
+240 IKTKQSEY
-248 AAYQNE
+248 ATHQNE
-254 AIQIANK
+254 AIQIANN
-261 LSKEQLKQAEF
+261 LSKEQLKQAKF
-272 ITQHQ
+272 ITEHQ
-277 LERYNVEIKE
+277 LERYNLEIKE
-287 AMSRIDLNN
+287 AMSRIDLNK

-321 LEAAKIPNAKKLAD
+321 LEAAKVPHAQKLAKAIYD
-335 ALYKA
+335 A
-340 ASADADAKSAQAR
+340 ASADADIKRNQAR
-353 LAESDLPA
+353 ITESQLPEAE
-361 ARNKRN
+361 NKRN
-367 YHNTLGGKFFDT
+367 YHNSLGGKFFDT
-379 LSEPLRF
+379 LTEPLRF
-386 ILSGVYGYSA
+386 VLSGVSA
-396 VK
+396 IK

>member
-1 MDWKEFGNNLAGG
+1 MDFKQLGNDILGG
-14 AASALGSFGV
+14 AASAVGSFGV

-37 EKATPASDLLSGQ
+37 EKATPASDLLSNQ

-96 SAAELEAAGKR
+96 STAELEAAGKR
-107 AAGLSTA
+107 NAGLSTA

-134 APMADDSPSLMDNL
+134 APMADDAPSLLDSL
-148 SFMRDVSSLMSTI
+148 GFMRDVSSLLSTI

-176 LNEIDQLSRYDENIA
+176 LNEVDQLTRYDENLA

-213 LLFERKSLQDRLT
+213 LLFERNSLQDRLT

-240 IRNKQNDF
+240 IKDKQNEF
-248 AAYQNE
+248 AAHQNE
-254 AIQIANK
+254 AIQIANN
-261 LSKEQLKQAEF
+261 LSREQLKQAEF

-277 LERYNVEIKE
+277 LERYNLEIKE
-287 AMSRIDLNN
+287 AMSRIDLNK

-311 QKLYTDTLQQ
+311 QKLYTDTLQK
-321 LEAAKIPNAKKLAD
+321 LEAAKVPNAQKLAKAIYD
-335 ALYKA
+335 A
-340 ASADADAKSAQAR
+340 ASADADIKRNQAR
-353 LAESDLPA
+353 VTEAQIPEAE
-361 ARNKRN
+361 NKKN
-367 YHNTLGGKFFDT
+367 YHNSLGGKFFDT
-379 LSEPLRF
+379 LTEPLRF
-386 ILSGVYGYSA
+386 VLSGVSA
-396 VK
+396 IK

>member
-1 MDWKEFGNNLAGG
+1 MDFKQLGNDILGG
-14 AASALGSFGV
+14 AASAVGSLGV
-24 GALVNGIGSIFSH
+24 GALINGIGSIFSH
-37 EKATPASDLLSGQ
+37 EKATPASDLLSNQ

-60 KQSRAMESQARLAA
+60 KQSRAMESQSRLAA

-107 AAGLSTA
+107 NAGLSTA

-134 APMADDSPSLMDNL
+134 APMADDSPSLLDSL
-148 SFMRDVSSLMSTI
+148 GFMRDVSSLLSTI

-176 LNEIDQLSRYDENIA
+176 LNEVDQLTRYDENLA

-213 LLFERKSLQDRLT
+213 LLFERNSLQDRLT
-226 KEHEEAEQSKIETS
+226 KEHEEAEQSKLETS
-240 IRNKQNDF
+240 IKDKQNEF
-248 AAYQNE
+248 AAHQNE
-254 AIQIANK
+254 AIQIANN
-261 LSKEQLKQAEF
+261 LSREQLKQAEF

-277 LERYNVEIKE
+277 LERYNLEIKE
-287 AMSRIDLNN
+287 AMSRIDLNK

-311 QKLYTDTLQQ
+311 QKLYTDTLQK
-321 LEAAKIPNAKKLAD
+321 LEAAKVPNAQKLAKAIYD
-335 ALYKA
+335 A
-340 ASADADAKSAQAR
+340 ASADADIKRNQAR
-353 LAESDLPA
+353 VTEAQIPEAE
-361 ARNKRN
+361 NKKN
-367 YHNTLGGKFFDT
+367 YHNSLGGKFFDT
-379 LSEPLRF
+379 LTEPLRF
-386 ILSGVYGYSA
+386 VLSGVSA
-396 VK
+396 IK

>member
-1 MDWKEFGNNLAGG
+1 MDFKEFGNNLLGG
-14 AASALGSFGV
+14 AASAIGSFGV
-24 GALVNGIGSIFSH
+24 GALVNGIGGIFNH
-37 EKATPASDLLSGQ
+37 EKATPASDLLSNQ
-50 YVNLGKVGNK
+50 YVYLGKVGNK

-107 AAGLSTA
+107 NAGLSTA
-114 GDFNGESVSSP
+114 GDFNGETVSSP

-134 APMADDSPSLMDNL
+134 APMADDSPSLLDSL
-148 SFMRDVSSLMSTI
+148 GFMRDVSSLMSTI

-240 IRNKQNDF
+240 IKDKQNEF
-248 AAYQNE
+248 AAHQNE
-254 AIQIANK
+254 AIQIANN

-277 LERYNVEIKE
+277 LERYNLEIRE
-287 AMSRIDLNN
+287 AMSRIDLNK

-311 QKLYTDTLQQ
+311 QKLYTETLQK
-321 LEAAKIPNAKKLAD
+321 LEAAKVPNAQKLAKAIYD
-335 ALYKA
+335 A
-340 ASADADAKSAQAR
+340 ASADADVKRNQAR
-353 LAESDLPA
+353 ITEAQLPEAE
-361 ARNKRN
+361 NKKN
-367 YHNTLGGKFFDT
+367 YHNSLGGKFFDT
-379 LSEPLRF
+379 LTEPLRF
-386 ILSGVYGYSA
+386 VLSGVSA
-396 VK
+396 IK

>member
-1 MDWKEFGNNLAGG
+1 MDFKEFGNNLLGG
-14 AASALGSFGV
+14 AASAIGSFGV

-37 EKATPASDLLSGQ
+37 EKATPASDLLSNQ

-107 AAGLSTA
+107 NAGLSTA

-134 APMADDSPSLMDNL
+134 APMADDAPSLIDSL
-148 SFMRDVSSLMSTI
+148 GFIRDVSSLMSTI

-176 LNEIDQLSRYDENIA
+176 LNEVDQLTRYDENLA

-240 IRNKQNDF
+240 IKDKQNEF
-248 AAYQNE
+248 AAHQNE
-254 AIQIANK
+254 AIQIAND
-261 LSKEQLKQAEF
+261 LSREQLKQAEF

-277 LERYNVEIKE
+277 LERYNIEIKE
-287 AMSRIDLNN
+287 AMSRIDLNK

-311 QKLYTDTLQQ
+311 QKLYTDTLQK
-321 LEAAKIPNAKKLAD
+321 LEAAKVPHAQKLAKAIYD
-335 ALYKA
+335 A
-340 ASADADAKSAQAR
+340 ASADADIKRNQAR
-353 LAESDLPA
+353 ITESQLPEAE
-361 ARNKRN
+361 NKKN
-367 YHNTLGGKFFDT
+367 YHNSLGGKFFDT
-379 LSEPLRF
+379 ITEPLRF
-386 ILSGVYGYSA
+386 VLSGVSA
-396 VK
+396 IK

>member
-1 MDWKEFGNNLAGG
+1 MDFKQLGSDLLGG
-14 AASALGSFGV
+14 AAGAIGSLGV
-24 GALVNGIGSIFSH
+24 GALLNGIGSIFSH
-37 EKATPASDLLSGQ
+37 EKATPASDLLSNQ
-50 YVNLGKVGNK
+50 YVYLGKVGNK

-81 KNNQQDLQNQLFMTR
+81 KNNQQDLQNQMFMTR

-107 AAGLSTA
+107 SAGLSTA
-114 GDFNGESVSSP
+114 GDFDGESVSSP

-134 APMADDSPSLMDNL
+134 APMADDSPSLLDSL
-148 SFMRDVSSLMSTI
+148 GFMRDVSSLMSTI

-176 LNEIDQLSRYDENIA
+176 LNEIDQLTRYDENLA

-240 IRNKQNDF
+240 IKDKQNEF
-248 AAYQNE
+248 AAHQNE
-254 AIQIANK
+254 AIKIAND
-261 LSKEQLKQAEF
+261 LSREQLKQAQF
-272 ITQHQ
+272 ITEHQ
-277 LERYNVEIKE
+277 LERYNLEIKE
-287 AMSRIDLNN
+287 AMSRIDLNK

-321 LEAAKIPNAKKLAD
+321 LEAAKVPHAQKLAKAIYD
-335 ALYKA
+335 A
-340 ASADADAKSAQAR
+340 ASADADIKRNQAR
-353 LAESDLPA
+353 ITESQVPEAE
-361 ARNKRN
+361 NKKN
-367 YHNTLGGKFFDT
+367 YHNSLGGKFFDT
-379 LSEPLRF
+379 LTEPLRF
-386 ILSGVYGYSA
+386 VLSGVGA
-396 VK
+396 LK

>member
-1 MDWKEFGNNLAGG
+1 MDFKEFGNNLLGG
-14 AASALGSFGV
+14 AAGAIGSLGV
-24 GALVNGIGSIFSH
+24 GALVNGIGSLFSH
-37 EKATPASDLLSGQ
+37 EKATPASDLLSNQ

-107 AAGLSTA
+107 SAGLSTA

-134 APMADDSPSLMDNL
+134 APMADDSPSLIDSL
-148 SFMRDVSSLMSTI
+148 GFMRDVSSLMSTI

-176 LNEIDQLSRYDENIA
+176 LNEIDQLTRYDENLA

-240 IRNKQNDF
+240 IKDKQNEF
-248 AAYQNE
+248 AAHQNE
-254 AIQIANK
+254 AIQIANE
-261 LSKEQLKQAEF
+261 LSREQLKQAEF
-272 ITQHQ
+272 ITEHQ
-277 LERYNVEIKE
+277 LQRYNLEIKE
-287 AMSRIDLNN
+287 AMSRIDLNK

-311 QKLYTDTLQQ
+311 QKLYTDTLQK
-321 LEAAKIPNAKKLAD
+321 LEAAKVPHAQKLAKAIYD
-335 ALYKA
+335 A
-340 ASADADAKSAQAR
+340 ASADADIKRNQAR
-353 LAESDLPA
+353 ISESQVPEAENSRFYHDSLP
-361 ARNKRN
+361 
-367 YHNTLGGKFFDT
+367 GKVVDYLT
-379 LSEPLRF
+379 QPLRF
-386 ILSGVYGYSA
+386 VLSGISL

>member
-1 MDWKEFGNNLAGG
+1 MDFKHLGNNILGG
-14 AASALGSFGV
+14 AASAVGSFGV

-37 EKATPASDLLSGQ
+37 EKATPASDLLSNQ

-107 AAGLSTA
+107 NAGLSTA

-134 APMADDSPSLMDNL
+134 APMADDAPSLLDSL
-148 SFMRDVSSLMSTI
+148 GFMRDVSSLLSTI

-176 LNEIDQLSRYDENIA
+176 LNEVDQLTRYDENLA

-213 LLFERKSLQDRLT
+213 LLFERNSLQDRLT

-240 IRNKQNDF
+240 IKDKQNEF
-248 AAYQNE
+248 AAHQNE
-254 AIQIANK
+254 AIQIANN
-261 LSKEQLKQAEF
+261 LSREQLKQAEF

-277 LERYNVEIKE
+277 LERYNLEIKE
-287 AMSRIDLNN
+287 AMSRIDLNK

-311 QKLYTDTLQQ
+311 QKLYTDTLQK
-321 LEAAKIPNAKKLAD
+321 LEAAKVPNAQKLAKAIYD
-335 ALYKA
+335 A
-340 ASADADAKSAQAR
+340 ASADADIKRNQAR
-353 LAESDLPA
+353 VTEAQIPEAE
-361 ARNKRN
+361 NKKN
-367 YHNTLGGKFFDT
+367 YHNSLGGKFFDT
-379 LSEPLRF
+379 LTEPLRF
-386 ILSGVYGYSA
+386 VLSGVSA
-396 VK
+396 IK

>member
-24 GALVNGIGSIFSH
+24 GALINGIGSIFSH
-37 EKATPASDLLSGQ
+37 EKATPASDLLSNQ

-134 APMADDSPSLMDNL
+134 APMADDSPSLMDSL

-176 LNEIDQLSRYDENIA
+176 LNEIDQLTRYDENIA

-240 IRNKQNDF
+240 IKDKQNEF
-248 AAYQNE
+248 AAHQNE

-277 LERYNVEIKE
+277 LERYNLEIKE
-287 AMSRIDLNN
+287 AMSRIDLNK

-311 QKLYTDTLQQ
+311 QKLYTETLQK
-321 LEAAKIPNAKKLAD
+321 LEAAKVPYAQKLAKSIYD
-335 ALYKA
+335 A
-340 ASADADAKSAQAR
+340 ASADADVKRNQAR
-353 LAESDLPA
+353 ITEAQLPEAE
-361 ARNKRN
+361 NKRN
-367 YHNTLGGKFFDT
+367 YHNSLGGKFFDT
-379 LSEPLRF
+379 LTEPLRF
-386 ILSGVYGYSA
+386 VLSGVSA
-396 VK
+396 IK